1 MPAPIRVVLVDDQT
15 LFRSGLA
22 LTIAAQPDM
31 EVVGQGSDGY
41 AAVQL
46 VRDLQPDIVL
56 LDIRMPGMD
65 GVEACRRIF
74 APEVAARRT
83 RTVRVIVLTTFDL
96 DDRAAAAI
104 HLGASGF
111 LLKDSTP
118 EFLVAAV
125 RAVHAGNA
133 VMAPGDLSVLVGGM
147 LRTRHEPPAAYSA
160 LTGKEQQIFAAVSR
174 GLSNAEIARS
184 IHLSESTVKTH
195 VGSILRKLGL
205 RDRVQIVVY
214 AVDHGLRESRPGA

>member
-1 MPAPIRVVLVDDQT
+1 
-15 LFRSGLA
+15 
-22 LTIAAQPDM
+22 M
-31 EVVGQGSDGY
+31 EVVGQGGDGF
-41 AAVQL
+41 AAARL
-46 VRDLQPDIVL
+46 VRDLQPDIIL

-74 APEVAARRT
+74 APEATARRT
-83 RTVRVIVLTTFDL
+83 RTVRVIVLTTFNL

-104 HLGASGF
+104 RMGASGF

-125 RAVHAGNA
+125 RAVHAGSA
-133 VMAPGDLSVLVGGM
+133 VMAPGDLSVLVDGT
-147 LRTRHEPPAAYSA
+147 LRARHEPPDAFRT

-174 GLSNAEIARS
+174 GLSNGEIARS
-184 IHLSESTVKTH
+184 IHLSESTIKTH

-214 AVDHGLRESRPGA
+214 AVDHGLRDTGPGPSA